1 MIFGKKKNSNVDI
14 DDDEEGM
21 GFFEH
26 LEELRWRI
34 IKAVIGVLA
43 GGLVAAYFIDWIM
56 NVVLLRPASLTT
68 PPLELQNIRPYGQFS
83 LYIEVIIT
91 CGVILSI
98 PNILYQLWKFIEPA
112 LKPSEARYIGK
123 IVVFSSVCFLSG
135 IVFAYYMM
143 LPASLGFF
151 ASFGSSQV
159 KNIIAVDEYYDFII
173 SVMIAAGVVFEL
185 PMVSFFLSKIGILKP
200 WFMKK
205 YRRHAVVIILL
216 IAGIV
221 TPGPD
226 ITSQVLL
233 AVPLI
238 ILYEIS
244 IWICKAS
251 QKKVIDEP
259 ELDDLV

>member
-1 MIFGKKKNSNVDI
+1 MIFGRKKKSQGNI
-14 DDDEEGM
+14 DNDEDGM

-34 IKAVIGVLA
+34 IKAVIGVLI
-43 GGLVAAYFIDWIM
+43 GGAITAFFIDWIM
-56 NVVLLRPASLTT
+56 NVVLLKPASLTT

-83 LYIEVIIT
+83 LYLEVIIT

-98 PNILYQLWKFIEPA
+98 PNILYQIWKFIEPA
-112 LKPSEARYIGK
+112 LKPSESKYIAK
-123 IVVFSSVCFLSG
+123 IVIFSSVCFLSG

-151 ASFGSSQV
+151 ASFGSAQV

-173 SVMIAAGVVFEL
+173 SVMIAAGIVFEL

-200 WFMKK
+200 WWMRK
-205 YRRHAVVIILL
+205 YRRHAFVIILL

-226 ITSQVLL
+226 ITSQVMLG
-233 AVPLI
+233 VPLL

-244 IWICKAS
+244 ILICKAS
-251 QKKVIDEP
+251 QKKEEP
-259 ELDDLV
+259 EPDFEE